1 MMMGE
6 VCLEKGDYL
15 QALQEFDIALPRLDH
30 WQRDYTMGLQG
41 FTHAVVGRKPEAQ
54 RLLKELLVMSSTEW
68 VSPAFIA
75 LICIGLGDKDA
86 TFDWLN
92 QAFEKDRASLSVIKI
107 DPLFDGIRADPRYHD
122 LLRKLKLE

>member
-1 MMMGE
+1 
-6 VCLEKGDYL
+6 
-15 QALQEFDIALPRLDH
+15 
-30 WQRDYTMGLQG
+30 
-41 FTHAVVGRKPEAQ
+41 
-54 RLLKELLVMSSTEW
+54 

-92 QAFEKDRASLSVIKI
+92 QAFEKDRLFLSVIKI